1 MKIERLIAV
10 MMLAVLML
18 TGCGQTASQTD
29 NTVVLPQINGEAR
42 NVIIT
47 ESGQI
52 FDADTGEEI
61 ILNTP
66 QPSAEAA
73 GQEVAEASP
82 QPSEEPEIAVVQ
94 DAEVVVPHPEQSVS
108 HVDTEKLGDDKLNIV
123 FLGDS
128 IIDNHRD
135 ETGIAYLTGVACNAN
150 VYNMAIAGT
159 SATIEYGEKEGNEDW
174 TSRSLIGVTK
184 AIKGDIPTD
193 IFKGTRAGEIMDN
206 KEVDFSTVD
215 YYVIEYGV
223 NDFLRGINPG
233 DVEDPY
239 DMHTYAGALRIAV
252 GNLRAVSPNAAIVL
266 CSPCYSQFFGKNGAF
281 LGDANMMSNGYG
293 TISDFK
299 GACEYVSNELD
310 TLFMDAYQTLGIDS
324 TNADDYLEDGIHLTQ
339 KGRAL
344 YDGMLGR
351 IINYNK
357 DNKNSGI

>member
-1 MKIERLIAV
+1 

-193 IFKGTRAGEIMDN
+193 IFNGTRAGEILSSGN
-206 KEVDFSTVD
+206 VDFSKTD
-215 YYVIEYGV
+215 YFVVEYGMNDLLRATPMSNSD
-223 NDFLRGINPG
+223 NDFDIR
-233 DVEDPY
+233 
-239 DMHTYAGALRIAV
+239 TYVGALRY
-252 GNLRAVSPNAAIVL
+252 AVSNLKELAPDATIILCAPNYAMF
-266 CSPCYSQFFGKNGAF
+266 YNGDKF
-281 LGDANMMSNGYG
+281 IGDGNTLNTGYG
-293 TISDFK
+293 TLFDYK
-299 GACEYVSNELD
+299 GSCEYVAKEQGAE
-310 TLFMDAYQTLGIDS
+310 FFDAYLDLGIDGY
-324 TNADDYLEDGIHLTQ
+324 TAEEYLVDGVHLTEA
-339 KGRAL
+339 GRRLYADAL
-344 YDGMLGR
+344 SEMILS
-351 IINYNK
+351 IEET
-357 DNKNSGI
+357 KNN

>member
-10 MMLAVLML
+10 MMLAVRML

-223 NDFLRGINPG
+223 NDF
-233 DVEDPY
+233 
-239 DMHTYAGALRIAV
+239 
-252 GNLRAVSPNAAIVL
+252 
-266 CSPCYSQFFGKNGAF
+266 
-281 LGDANMMSNGYG
+281 
-293 TISDFK
+293 
-299 GACEYVSNELD
+299 
-310 TLFMDAYQTLGIDS
+310 
-324 TNADDYLEDGIHLTQ
+324 
-339 KGRAL
+339 
-344 YDGMLGR
+344 
-351 IINYNK
+351 
-357 DNKNSGI
+357 

>member
-1 MKIERLIAV
+1 MKIEKLIAV

-18 TGCGQTASQTD
+18 TGCGQTTSQAD

-66 QPSAEAA
+66 QPSAEVT

-82 QPSEEPEIAVVQ
+82 QPSEEPEIAVIQ
-94 DAEVVVPHPEQSVS
+94 DTEVVVPHPEQSVRQL
-108 HVDTEKLGDDKLNIV
+108 DTEKLGEDKLNIV

-174 TSRSLIGVTK
+174 TSRGLIGMTK

-193 IFKGTRAGEIMDN
+193 IFAGTRAAEIMNN
-206 KEVDFSTVD
+206 KEVDFSKVD
-215 YYVIEYGV
+215 YYVIEYGM

-233 DVEDPY
+233 DENDPY
-239 DMHTYAGALRIAV
+239 DMHTYAGALRIAID
-252 GNLRAVSPNAAIVL
+252 NLKQVAPDATIVL
-266 CSPCYSQFFGKNGAF
+266 CSPSYAQFFGKDGAF

-299 GACEYVSNELD
+299 GACEYVAGEKG

-324 TNADDYLEDGIHLTQ
+324 TNADEYLEDGIHMTQ

-344 YDGMLGR
+344 YAGMLGR
-351 IINYNK
+351 IINRNE
-357 DNKNSGI
+357 DEKNS

>member
-123 FLGDS
+123 SL
-128 IIDNHRD
+128 
-135 ETGIAYLTGVACNAN
+135 ETV
-150 VYNMAIAGT
+150 
-159 SATIEYGEKEGNEDW
+159 
-174 TSRSLIGVTK
+174 SLIITGMRPVLLILRVLPVMRMCT
-184 AIKGDIPTD
+184 IWQLPEQVQQLNMV
-193 IFKGTRAGEIMDN
+193 RR
-206 KEVDFSTVD
+206 KEMRTGHPEV
-215 YYVIEYGV
+215 
-223 NDFLRGINPG
+223 
-233 DVEDPY
+233 
-239 DMHTYAGALRIAV
+239 
-252 GNLRAVSPNAAIVL
+252 
-266 CSPCYSQFFGKNGAF
+266 
-281 LGDANMMSNGYG
+281 
-293 TISDFK
+293 
-299 GACEYVSNELD
+299 
-310 TLFMDAYQTLGIDS
+310 
-324 TNADDYLEDGIHLTQ
+324 
-339 KGRAL
+339 
-344 YDGMLGR
+344 
-351 IINYNK
+351 
-357 DNKNSGI
+357 

>member
-1 MKIERLIAV
+1 
-10 MMLAVLML
+10 MLAVLML
-18 TGCGQTASQTD
+18 TSCGQTASQTD

-42 NVIIT
+42 TVIIT

-193 IFKGTRAGEIMDN
+193 IFKGTRAG
-206 KEVDFSTVD
+206 
-215 YYVIEYGV
+215 
-223 NDFLRGINPG
+223 
-233 DVEDPY
+233 
-239 DMHTYAGALRIAV
+239 
-252 GNLRAVSPNAAIVL
+252 
-266 CSPCYSQFFGKNGAF
+266 
-281 LGDANMMSNGYG
+281 
-293 TISDFK
+293 
-299 GACEYVSNELD
+299 
-310 TLFMDAYQTLGIDS
+310 
-324 TNADDYLEDGIHLTQ
+324 
-339 KGRAL
+339 
-344 YDGMLGR
+344 
-351 IINYNK
+351 
-357 DNKNSGI
+357 